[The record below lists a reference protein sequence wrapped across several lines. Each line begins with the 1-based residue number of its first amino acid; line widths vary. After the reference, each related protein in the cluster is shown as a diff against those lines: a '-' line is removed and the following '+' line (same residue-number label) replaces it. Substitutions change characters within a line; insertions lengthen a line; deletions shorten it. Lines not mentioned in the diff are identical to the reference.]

1 MQSAGIYKVEKKRKY
16 LIYGLAR
23 IKMGASI
30 PTEPY
35 IWLDFDTPEQQIIE
49 NLRLALDQGNKV
61 LPNPKSWEAQEKDFL
76 DKIGLKSQKELYSGA
91 KYVFVNQ
98 EKGVWTF
105 SPSCNLGKQGIT
117 SMKGKSISVKDS
129 NNFTDISE
137 SLQQAFELCQ

>member
-1 MQSAGIYKVEKKRKY
+1 MKK
-16 LIYGLAR
+16 I
-23 IKMGASI
+23 I
-30 PTEPY
+30 PAA
-35 IWLDFDTPEQQIIE
+35 I
-49 NLRLALDQGNKV
+49 
-61 LPNPKSWEAQEKDFL
+61 FL
-76 DKIGLKSQKELYSGA
+76 YRFLLSA

-117 SMKGKSISVKDS
+117 SMKGKSISVKDN